1 MEALEIPS
9 LRVANSLI
17 AGIVIFVIVGVIGRV
32 VNWLWLRPKRLERYL
47 RRQNLKG
54 NPYRLGFGDLKEMS
68 QMIQEAKSK
77 PINLD
82 DEIIPRVIPFRHQL
96 IQNYGKN
103 SFMWFGP
110 TPMVTIANPEDIKE
124 VFSNISVFE
133 KVPSNPLSK
142 FLITGLVDYNGEK
155 WAKHRRI
162 INPAFH
168 VEKLK
173 LMLPAFCESCDDMIK
188 KWMRL
193 VNENERGYYEIDVW
207 PFFQTM
213 TSDVISRTAFGSSYE
228 EGQQIFKLQAEQ
240 VLLTLQVLRSVYIP
254 GWRFVPTKLNRRL
267 KEIEK
272 EIQASVRGII
282 QKREKARET
291 GQAPSDDLLD
301 MLLESNHRE
310 IRHNGDNKNMGMSIE
325 EVIKECK
332 LFYFAGQET
341 TSVLLNWTIV
351 LLCKYPNWQSK
362 AREEVFQVFGSQTPD
377 YDGINRL
384 KVVSMILYEV
394 LRLYPPGPVATR
406 VVSKDAKLGNLSLQA
421 GTRVAIPIILI
432 QQDSELWGEDAKEF
446 NPQRFSEGISKATKS
461 QCSYIPFA
469 WGPRICPGQNFTLL
483 EAKMALSLI
492 LQNFSLE
499 FSPSYTHAPIS
510 VLTLRPQHGT
520 HIILR
525 KL

>member
-1 MEALEIPS
+1 MEA
-9 LRVANSLI
+9 NSMI
-17 AGIVIFVIVGVIGRV
+17 AAIVKVVIVIVIGRV
-32 VNWLWLRPKRLERYL
+32 VNWVWLRPKRLERCL

-54 NPYRLGFGDLKEMS
+54 NSYRLLGFGDLKEMV
-68 QMIQEAKSK
+68 QMFQETYSK
-77 PINLD
+77 PINID
-82 DEIIPRVIPFRHQL
+82 DDIIPRALPFHHQM
-96 IQNYGKN
+96 IQNYGMN

-110 TPMVTIANPEDIKE
+110 YPAVTVANPEDIKE
-124 VFSNISVFE
+124 VLSNISVFE
-133 KVPSNPLSK
+133 KLPHNPLVK
-142 FLITGLVDYNGEK
+142 LIITGILDYNGDK
-155 WAKHRRI
+155 WVKHRRI

-168 VEKLK
+168 LEKLK
-173 LMLPAFCESCDDMIK
+173 LMLPAFRESCNDMVK
-188 KWMRL
+188 KWVRL
-193 VNENERGYYEIDVW
+193 ANENEKGCCEIDVW

-267 KEIEK
+267 KEIER

-301 MLLESNHRE
+301 MLLESNRRE
-310 IRHNGDNKNMGMSIE
+310 IKDNGNNKSMGMSIE

-341 TSVLLNWTIV
+341 TAVLLNWTIV

-362 AREEVFQVFGSQTPD
+362 AREEVFQVFGNQTPD

-394 LRLYPPGPVATR
+394 LRLYPPALIVNR
-406 VVSKDAKLGNLSLQA
+406 VVSKDARLGNLSLPA
-421 GTRVAIPIILI
+421 GARVAVPVIFIH
-432 QQDSELWGEDAKEF
+432 QDSELWGEDAKEF
-446 NPQRFSEGISKATKS
+446 NPERFSEGISKATKS

-499 FSPSYTHAPIS
+499 FSPSYAHAPMS
-510 VLTLRPQHGT
+510 VMTLRPQHGT

>member
-1 MEALEIPS
+1 MEA
-9 LRVANSLI
+9 NSMI
-17 AGIVIFVIVGVIGRV
+17 AAIVKVVIVIVIGRV
-32 VNWLWLRPKRLERYL
+32 VNWVWLRPKRLERCL

-54 NPYRLGFGDLKEMS
+54 NSYRLLGFGDLKEMV
-68 QMIQEAKSK
+68 QMFQETYSK
-77 PINLD
+77 PINID
-82 DEIIPRVIPFRHQL
+82 DDIIPRALPFHHQM
-96 IQNYGKN
+96 IQNYGMN

-110 TPMVTIANPEDIKE
+110 YPAVTVANPEDIKE
-124 VFSNISVFE
+124 VLSNISVFE
-133 KVPSNPLSK
+133 KLPHNPLVK
-142 FLITGLVDYNGEK
+142 LIITGILDYNGDK
-155 WAKHRRI
+155 WVKHRRI

-168 VEKLK
+168 LEKLK
-173 LMLPAFCESCDDMIK
+173 LMLPVFRESCNDMVK
-188 KWMRL
+188 KWVRL
-193 VNENERGYYEIDVW
+193 ANENEKGCCEIDVW

-267 KEIEK
+267 KEIER

-301 MLLESNHRE
+301 MLLESNRRE
-310 IRHNGDNKNMGMSIE
+310 IKDNGNNKSMGMSIE

-341 TSVLLNWTIV
+341 TAVLLNWTIV

-362 AREEVFQVFGSQTPD
+362 AREEVFQVFGNQTPD

-394 LRLYPPGPVATR
+394 LRLYPPALIVNR
-406 VVSKDAKLGNLSLQA
+406 VVSKDARLGNLSLPA
-421 GTRVAIPIILI
+421 GARVAVPVIFIH
-432 QQDSELWGEDAKEF
+432 QDSELWGEDAKEF
-446 NPQRFSEGISKATKS
+446 NPERFSEGISKATKS

-499 FSPSYTHAPIS
+499 FSPSYAHAPMS
-510 VLTLRPQHGT
+510 VMTLRPQHGT